1 VDIVEYNCNLSLS
14 LYLSIYLSLPSFFLV
29 SVPLPFGRAHCM
41 FVVGKIL
48 WITLYYLI
56 YDWILIIIRSFAVAF
71 CKKIELYE
79 FAGLLVWLA

>member
-1 VDIVEYNCNLSLS
+1 
-14 LYLSIYLSLPSFFLV
+14 
-29 SVPLPFGRAHCM
+29 M

-79 FAGLLVWLA
+79 FAARYDNSTTMTEL